1 MEELKLPEPLKVNKN
16 MAKLLDDLE
25 KKGEDIF
32 AIEGHDYVEI
42 MMYLYLMKKYRTQC
56 VPYHK
61 HAPGMEP
68 KLSLFLRLK
77 KGLPQEQQKDML
89 HRFEAIA
96 TEVSNCVKKGD
107 KIVVIPLC
115 YYRGK
120 GAHAN
125 MLIYRRKTNVIE
137 HFEPHG
143 GEYRDQG
150 NVQDISKHF
159 IGMFIKV
166 LNNKFEKI
174 NVPPATYVEAS
185 DVCPYIHG
193 LQTLEGKSKLK
204 HSKAEPGGYCMA
216 WSFFFAELC
225 LKNPEMSS
233 RDVLENIY
241 NYLTTKK
248 DDYDY
253 LRKIIRGYTG
263 YITETINRYLE
274 IFFKPK
280 ITILD
285 LLSEKHYSHRISK
298 ILKTLYILV
307 ELEMRILSDPDFD
320 VKKELY
326 RTKKYYKIL
335 TKKYTKNGTK
345 AEQRKAHYS
354 MGDYEY
360 LHLYLYKRVLQN
372 YEEYNNAGTISEPI
386 FDTDSFEN
394 IPYKKQVNIGVKSQK
409 FRERKS
415 PNSPKSKTKTR
426 KSTTSK
432 VKKTQLVIA
441 SDDDSDN

>member
-32 AIEGHDYVEI
+32 AIEGSDTIEF
-42 MMYLYLMKKYRTQC
+42 MMYLYLMKKYKTQC

-115 YYRGK
+115 YYRGN

-159 IGMFIKV
+159 IGMFIKQ
-166 LNNKFEKI
+166 LNAEFKKI
-174 NVPPATYVEAS
+174 NV
-185 DVCPYIHG
+185 
-193 LQTLEGKSKLK
+193 
-204 HSKAEPGGYCMA
+204 
-216 WSFFFAELC
+216 
-225 LKNPEMSS
+225 
-233 RDVLENIY
+233 
-241 NYLTTKK
+241 
-248 DDYDY
+248 
-253 LRKIIRGYTG
+253 
-263 YITETINRYLE
+263 
-274 IFFKPK
+274 
-280 ITILD
+280 
-285 LLSEKHYSHRISK
+285 
-298 ILKTLYILV
+298 
-307 ELEMRILSDPDFD
+307 
-320 VKKELY
+320 
-326 RTKKYYKIL
+326 YY
-335 TKKYTKNGTK
+335 
-345 AEQRKAHYS
+345 
-354 MGDYEY
+354 
-360 LHLYLYKRVLQN
+360 
-372 YEEYNNAGTISEPI
+372 P
-386 FDTDSFEN
+386 
-394 IPYKKQVNIGVKSQK
+394 K
-409 FRERKS
+409 FR
-415 PNSPKSKTKTR
+415 PKHKQSVTEYIRTAR
-426 KSTTSK
+426 LSHFCF
-432 VKKTQLVIA
+432 
-441 SDDDSDN
+441 

>member
-32 AIEGHDYVEI
+32 AIEGHDAIEF
-42 MMYLYLMKKYRTQC
+42 MMYLYLMKKYKTSC
-56 VPYHK
+56 VLYHK
-61 HAPGMEP
+61 RAPGMEP

-77 KGLPQEQQKDML
+77 KGLPQEQQRDML
-89 HRFEAIA
+89 NRFEAIA
-96 TEVSNCVKKGD
+96 TEVSNCVKRGD
-107 KIVVIPLC
+107 KIVIIPLT
-115 YYRGK
+115 YYRGN

-159 IGMFIKV
+159 IGMFIKQ
-166 LNNKFEKI
+166 LNAEFKKI

-204 HSKAEPGGYCMA
+204 SSKLEPGGYCLV

-253 LRKIIRGYTG
+253 LKKVIRGYTG
-263 YITETINRYLE
+263 YISETMNRYLE

-280 ITILD
+280 ITITD
-285 LLSEKHYSHRISK
+285 FVSEIRQFTVRGGT
-298 ILKTLYILV
+298 ILGTLYILV
-307 ELEMRILSDPDFD
+307 ELEMRIFSDPDFD
-320 VKKELY
+320 IKKELY

-345 AEQRKAHYS
+345 AEQRKAQHAL
-354 MGDYEY
+354 GNEDY
-360 LHLYLYKRVLQN
+360 LDLYLYKRVLQN
-372 YEEYNNAGTISEPI
+372 YEEYNDLGTISEPI
-386 FDTDSFEN
+386 FDTDSFEK

-409 FRERKS
+409 FKERRES
-415 PNSPKSKTKTR
+415 SSPKSKTKTR

-432 VKKTQLVIA
+432 VKKTQLVID
-441 SDDDSDN
+441 SDDDSN